1 MRIQIISKGKN
12 FFATTITA
20 SIAIAI
26 TFTLNACGGSDDPD
40 DPNNPNNPNGGGGV
54 PFNENSQ
61 IYNRDGT
68 KYEGSGDIEIS
79 LRNRNIEGSDYDLEY
94 IIGSVTNGIITLDNL
109 PALPEE
115 YLEDFLEEEDKKNCT
130 DYTKDIKVWGG
141 SFYLTNRYL
150 EAAYADEQIGEM
162 MAYVYFSKTGK
173 ITCNLE
179 HGPKIGGNAI
189 FNINATKGWN
199 KMYMKINMQNGY
211 LEYSTNNILTKEL
224 KWMLSSND

>member
-1 MRIQIISKGKN
+1 VVQTIFTAII
-12 FFATTITA
+12 AV
-20 SIAIAI
+20 AI
-26 TFTLNACGGSDDPD
+26 TFTLSCSGSDDPD
-40 DPNNPNNPNGGGGV
+40 NPNNPNNGGGI

-61 IYNRDGT
+61 VYYEDGS
-68 KYEGSGDIEIS
+68 KYEGSGDIYIS

-109 PALPEE
+109 PTLPEE
-115 YLEDFLEEEDKKNCT
+115 YLEDFLEEKDKKNCT

-141 SFYLTNRYL
+141 SFKIPNHRYL
-150 EAAYADEQIGEM
+150 EAGYIDEQIEEM
-162 MAYVYFSKTGK
+162 MAYIYFSKAGK

-179 HGPKIGGNAI
+179 HGPKTGENAI

-211 LEYSTNNILTKEL
+211 SEYTTNNILTKEL
-224 KWMLSSND
+224 KWVLY